1 MAPSEQLDRAVKRFR
16 MASRE
21 MRLQLLLAYARRLP
35 ELPPELIP
43 ARDAGLNRVVECQSP
58 VFLWVA
64 LVDGRVRIHAD
75 VPKEAPTVRGFVAFL
90 VEALDGQ
97 PPEVAAGL
105 PGTLLE
111 DMGLA
116 EVLGVMRTQGLGGVI
131 RRVRTDVARSAAG
144 TGSDQS
150 PPRA

>member
-1 MAPSEQLDRAVKRFR
+1 MTSNERLDRALGRFR
-16 MASRE
+16 IASRE
-21 MRLQLLLAYARRLP
+21 MRLQLLLGYARRLP

-43 ARDAGLNRVVECQSP
+43 ARDAGLNRVTECQSP

-64 LVDGRVRIHAD
+64 LEDGRVRIHAD

-90 VEALDGQ
+90 VDVLDGQ

-105 PGTLLE
+105 PATLLE

-131 RRVRTDVARSAAG
+131 RRVRTDLARNAAE
-144 TGSDQS
+144 TGPAQ
-150 PPRA
+150 PPPGA